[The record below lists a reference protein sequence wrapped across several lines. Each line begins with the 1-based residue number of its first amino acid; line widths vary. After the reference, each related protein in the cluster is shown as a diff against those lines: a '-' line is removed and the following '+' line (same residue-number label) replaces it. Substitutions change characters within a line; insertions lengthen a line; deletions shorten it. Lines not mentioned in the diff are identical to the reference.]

1 MGPKNACSYAD
12 IAMENFDKIAITEG
26 PYKPNNWWRFR
37 DDIFEVWTHG
47 EEALHEYTG
56 FINSIYPTI
65 KFVLR
70 YSKNQLEFLD
80 VNIKL
85 NNGLISTDVYSKPT
99 DGHLYLLTTSA
110 HPKSNLK
117 SIPFSIALRL
127 KRICSDDQ
135 ILQKKFSEYKG
146 YLIER
151 GYAPDFIQEQFDKAN
166 EFSRH
171 ELLTSC
177 KRKKKS
183 SKFPLVVDY
192 NPILPKLGDI
202 IRKHLPLLHSSTR
215 LKKLFPDSSI
225 FPAYRRSKSL
235 HDLLKK
241 PKKEEAFRE
250 SGCFKCNRV
259 RCDLCHNYLREGSH
273 FTSAV
278 TGKSYPINA
287 KVSCTSVNVV
297 YLATCVKCNVQYV
310 GSTSNQFKVRFRNHK
325 SDMLQGKSRCELAIH
340 FKTNNHS
347 LQDIEFKVIEQIT
360 KTSQVESI
368 LTKREGYWL
377 AQLQSI
383 HPLGLNKR
391 KEFNSYK
398 RISFL
403 PS

>member
-1 MGPKNACSYAD
+1 M
-12 IAMENFDKIAITEG
+12 I
-26 PYKPNNWWRFR
+26 RFCR
-37 DDIFEVWTHG
+37 
-47 EEALHEYTG
+47 
-56 FINSIYPTI
+56 
-65 KFVLR
+65 
-70 YSKNQLEFLD
+70 
-80 VNIKL
+80 
-85 NNGLISTDVYSKPT
+85 
-99 DGHLYLLTTSA
+99 
-110 HPKSNLK
+110 
-117 SIPFSIALRL
+117 
-127 KRICSDDQ
+127 
-135 ILQKKFSEYKG
+135 KKFSEYKG